1 MLQQAWVLS
10 KKVPSI
16 EDQSILGDFLFM
28 LGMRDICRDLR
39 PRKI

>member
-16 EDQSILGDFLFM
+16 EDQSILGAFLFM
-28 LGMRDICRDLR
+28 LEMHLMYIRYTS
-39 PRKI
+39 